1 MNVCKMKFGVM
12 KCGALLAAALL
23 GAAGTGCDEKASTP
37 TGAQQGGSATPT
49 PAAPAVAG
57 GRAEFVDTDFG
68 FRVTPTKGWRDV
80 PATGVQVPGR
90 VLKVWTTDGVN
101 SIVAF
106 VQEAGQPVTA
116 KYLLDSSATSVKQSG
131 YSVTFEQVVQVSG
144 SEAMSMKLTGP
155 GNGAAIGM
163 GIGNTPTY
171 QHWIAIPKQNRVL
184 VLLLTAPDA
193 SKGEP
198 AKGFEAMIQSVKLD

>member
-1 MNVCKMKFGVM
+1 MNVCKTKFGVM

-23 GAAGTGCDEKASTP
+23 GAAGAGCDEKASTP

-68 FRVTPTKGWRDV
+68 FRVTPAMGWRDV
-80 PATGVQVPGR
+80 PATGIQVPGR
-90 VLKVWTTDGVN
+90 VLKVWTTDRVN
-101 SIVAF
+101 SIVGF

-116 KYLLDSSATSVKQSG
+116 KQILDSSAAAMKQAG
-131 YSVTFEQVVQVSG
+131 VTVTFEQVVSVG
-144 SEAMSMKLTGP
+144 GTEAMSMKVTGP
-155 GNGAAIGM
+155 GTGAALG
-163 GIGNTPTY
+163 GGGTPTY

-184 VLLLTAPDA
+184 VMLLTAPDA
-193 SKGEP
+193 SKGEA
-198 AKGFEAMIQSVKLD
+198 AKGFEAMIQGLKID